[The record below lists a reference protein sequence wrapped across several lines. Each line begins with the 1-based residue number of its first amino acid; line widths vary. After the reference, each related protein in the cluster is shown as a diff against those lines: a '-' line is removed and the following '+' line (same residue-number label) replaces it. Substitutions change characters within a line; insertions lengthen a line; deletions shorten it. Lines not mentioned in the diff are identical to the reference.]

1 LKNSTGYG
9 KFSRNPALLRQ
20 SLTLAEIG
28 GFSLVKVKQCWSLK
42 QEIKSTKSGLPSF
55 AHFWWNGLNVTKMD
69 SRYDRIDMDYVEKI
83 RIFSKSLGKY
93 VPRFAIYK
101 LSESKLRMI
110 INCQCDHHH
119 SKDVYETNVY
129 PSELNQDNYSD
140 IMGETLLTRICKSYF
155 SEENEVIKYT
165 HEFKGLFPDEV
176 RKIIKECGFQ
186 LDQLF
191 LIEESYAWNCT
202 VERINPDPIIV
213 GLYQNY
219 FYYICSFDITSM
231 EQFVLTEKTTHV

>member
-1 LKNSTGYG
+1 
-9 KFSRNPALLRQ
+9 LLRQ